1 MNNWYKY
8 LPTSSGDESWGLYVL
23 NAGYSRINETEI
35 YPSPNH
41 PAHHYFSWNEG
52 RVLNGYHMVYI
63 TKGGGVFESASC
75 KQRTINEGTILLL
88 FPNEWHRYKPD
99 ETTGWDEYWVGFKG
113 SVIDHIISQ
122 QFFFKQ
128 HPVLAIGLHE
138 RIMQLFTEIIEQTRE
153 EKTGYQPLVSGVVL
167 HLLGVIYSLTRRQNY
182 SPEETT
188 EALIN
193 KARIF
198 LRANIDQVITMENVA
213 ENLNVSYA
221 WFRKT
226 FKAYT
231 GIAPQQYLIQ
241 LRIEKAKIYLADF
254 SLSIKEIAFRLNFES
269 ISYFSRLFKE
279 KAGVSPDVYRK
290 NLR

>member
-1 MNNWYKY
+1 M
-8 LPTSSGDESWGLYVL
+8 
-23 NAGYSRINETEI
+23 
-35 YPSPNH
+35 
-41 PAHHYFSWNEG
+41 
-52 RVLNGYHMVYI
+52 
-63 TKGGGVFESASC
+63 
-75 KQRTINEGTILLL
+75 
-88 FPNEWHRYKPD
+88 
-99 ETTGWDEYWVGFKG
+99 
-113 SVIDHIISQ
+113 
-122 QFFFKQ
+122 
-128 HPVLAIGLHE
+128 LAIGLHE
-138 RIMQLFTEIIEQTRE
+138 RILQLFTEIIEQTRE

-167 HLLGVIYSLTRRQNY
+167 HLLGVIYSLTKRQNY
-182 SPEETT
+182 SPEEAT

-279 KAGVSPDVYRK
+279 KAGISPGVYRK